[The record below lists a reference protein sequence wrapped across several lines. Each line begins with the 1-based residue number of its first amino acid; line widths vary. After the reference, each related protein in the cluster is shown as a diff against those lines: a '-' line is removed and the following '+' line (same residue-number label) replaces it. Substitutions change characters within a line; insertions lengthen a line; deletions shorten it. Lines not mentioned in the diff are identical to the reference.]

1 MLYFSLTWVQ
11 AGIGDPYSVV
21 FHLPGSYGELHSSKT
36 TSNHNFSPE
45 VGLHMDTGMSEGLMV
60 ALLKLLK
67 KYLMDDSVKIVDT
80 ASQVLRVSSVR
91 FFLLKSVGWYTQQY
105 NYYLL
110 ILYVVFL
117 IREFFLLKGVRE
129 LYSHLIVTRDLLLR
143 WLYMHLSSDYM

>member
-1 MLYFSLTWVQ
+1 MTRILLSSIY
-11 AGIGDPYSVV
+11 
-21 FHLPGSYGELHSSKT
+21 ELHSSKT

-91 FFLLKSVGWYTQQY
+91 FFLLKSVG
-105 NYYLL
+105 
-110 ILYVVFL
+110 
-117 IREFFLLKGVRE
+117 
-129 LYSHLIVTRDLLLR
+129 
-143 WLYMHLSSDYM
+143 